1 MKCNFCKPFILIFMQ
16 NDGGVP
22 PADIAPFHSVAQKML
37 THVNSLHCA
46 LFVLCYAKK
55 KAQPVCFQAIAHS
68 LSKTAG
74 CGVVEN
80 LSTRGQGWFLRESL
94 LSLRLNIIF
103 ASAGL
108 SNEHGCIISR
118 CPKSR
123 PLLSMLKLLQYQ
135 PPGTDPRI
143 LCLTL
148 RTRPRILS
156 YPPRPSQTPPPSRSP
171 RTRPALR

>member
-22 PADIAPFHSVAQKML
+22 PADISPFHSVAQKML

-46 LFVLCYAKK
+46 LFGLFCAKK
-55 KAQPVCFQAIAHS
+55 KVQPVCFQAIPHS

-108 SNEHGCIISR
+108 SNEHG
-118 CPKSR
+118 
-123 PLLSMLKLLQYQ
+123 
-135 PPGTDPRI
+135 
-143 LCLTL
+143 
-148 RTRPRILS
+148 
-156 YPPRPSQTPPPSRSP
+156 
-171 RTRPALR
+171 